1 LRGSIVKVAV
11 ATVAIFSVAAV
22 AAVAGEGPG
31 LAPSAA
37 NVAGPV
43 LRPTASHTVLPRH
56 YTGDVRK
63 IPRGVINKDEP
74 RPEPQVPN
82 DAPGGA
88 VQADAAVQTVDAAAP
103 APNPSASFNGLDR
116 ASWGAGWPPDT
127 NGDVGPKYYV
137 QTVNTSI
144 GIFDKATGSRVAA
157 FTFNGLFSSAGT
169 GTACDNAN
177 RGDPVVLYDPIGD
190 RWIVT
195 DFAWGDY
202 TTGAMYEC
210 MAVSATGDP
219 VNGGWHFYAWKL
231 NNGGIIPDYPKLGV
245 WPDGIYMST
254 NNFSTTSGQF
264 QNVQVWAF
272 DRVAMEAGQ
281 AAKSVTFTVPSSVG
295 GVGVFSLLPSNTRM
309 VTGLPPA
316 GAPNYFASI
325 YGSYNIRVWRF
336 HVDWTNTANSTFTGP
351 TNATIGTF
359 NVGPS
364 SVPERQG
371 NNLDSLSYRL
381 MMQNQYTNID
391 GTESLWL
398 THTVGSGG
406 SQNLAQVR
414 WYQLAV
420 TGGSVASAPKQQATW
435 APDSKNR
442 FMPSLAVDKTGD
454 MAIGYAVSDA
464 TMSPAIRY
472 AGRLA
477 SDPAGVLGQG
487 ETSLVEG
494 SGYQCCSFSNG
505 QLNTRWGDYSAMS
518 IDPDGCT
525 FWYTNEYTNAQP
537 TSITGDNW
545 LTRIGSFRFPSCG
558 GSTQPAAPTIT
569 SFAPSNGPAGTSVT
583 VTGTNFTGATAVSFN
598 GVAAT
603 FAVASAT
610 SITATVPTGAST
622 GPITVTTGG
631 GTATTSSS
639 FSVTVQTQAPTITS
653 FAPASGPVGTSV
665 TLTGTSFTGATAVSF
680 NGTSSSS
687 FSVTS
692 PTSIVAAVPAGAST
706 GPIGVTTPG
715 GTATSAS
722 SFSVTVVAQ
731 APTVTS
737 FSPASGTVGTSVTI
751 SGTSLAGATSVK
763 FNGTAASFTVKSATS
778 ITAAVAA
785 GASTGPI
792 SVTTAGGTA
801 TSSSSF
807 TVTASTA
814 KAPIISSFT
823 PVSGRVG
830 SSVAIAGANFTGA
843 TSVKFN
849 GVSASFN
856 VPSSTR
862 ISALVPT
869 GATTGRITV
878 TTPGGTGTSSGTFR
892 VG

>member
-1 LRGSIVKVAV
+1 
-11 ATVAIFSVAAV
+11 
-22 AAVAGEGPG
+22 
-31 LAPSAA
+31 
-37 NVAGPV
+37 
-43 LRPTASHTVLPRH
+43 
-56 YTGDVRK
+56 
-63 IPRGVINKDEP
+63 
-74 RPEPQVPN
+74 
-82 DAPGGA
+82 
-88 VQADAAVQTVDAAAP
+88 
-103 APNPSASFNGLDR
+103 
-116 ASWGAGWPPDT
+116 
-127 NGDVGPKYYV
+127 
-137 QTVNTSI
+137 
-144 GIFDKATGSRVAA
+144 
-157 FTFNGLFSSAGT
+157 
-169 GTACDNAN
+169 
-177 RGDPVVLYDPIGD
+177 
-190 RWIVT
+190 
-195 DFAWGDY
+195 
-202 TTGAMYEC
+202 
-210 MAVSATGDP
+210 
-219 VNGGWHFYAWKL
+219 
-231 NNGGIIPDYPKLGV
+231 
-245 WPDGIYMST
+245 
-254 NNFSTTSGQF
+254 
-264 QNVQVWAF
+264 VQVWAF

-281 AAKSVTFTVPSSVG
+281 AAKSVTFNVPSSVG
-295 GVGVFSLLPSNTRM
+295 GVGVFSLLPSNTRT

-325 YGSYNIRVWRF
+325 YGSYNIRVWKF
-336 HVDWTNTANSTFTGP
+336 HVDWANTANSTFTGP

-442 FMPSLAVDKTGD
+442 FMPSLAVDKVGD
-454 MAIGYAVSDA
+454 MAVGYAVSDA

-477 SDPAGVLGQG
+477 SDPVGVLGQG

-494 SGYQCCSFSNG
+494 SGYQCCSFSSG

-525 FWYTNEYTNAQP
+525 FWYTSEYTNALP

-545 LTRIGSFRFPSCG
+545 LTRIGSFRFPSCD

-569 SFAPSNGPAGTSVT
+569 SFAPTSGPAGTSVT
-583 VTGTNFTGATAVSFN
+583 LTGTNFTGATAVSFN

-610 SITATVPTGAST
+610 SITATVPAGAST
-622 GPITVTTGG
+622 GPISVTTGG

-653 FAPASGPVGTSV
+653 LAPASGPVGTSV
-665 TLTGTSFTGATAVSF
+665 TVTGTSFTGATAVSF
-680 NGTSSSS
+680 NGTSAS

-706 GPIGVTTPG
+706 GPISVTTGG
-715 GTATSAS
+715 GTAT
-722 SFSVTVVAQ
+722 T
-731 APTVTS
+731 
-737 FSPASGTVGTSVTI
+737 
-751 SGTSLAGATSVK
+751 
-763 FNGTAASFTVKSATS
+763 
-778 ITAAVAA
+778 
-785 GASTGPI
+785 
-792 SVTTAGGTA
+792 
-801 TSSSSF
+801 SSSF

-814 KAPIISSFT
+814 KAPIISSFS
-823 PVSGRVG
+823 PVSGRIG
-830 SSVAIAGANFTGA
+830 SSVAIVGANFTGA

-862 ISALVPT
+862 ISALVPG

-878 TTPGGTGTSSGTFR
+878 TTPGGTATSSGSFR